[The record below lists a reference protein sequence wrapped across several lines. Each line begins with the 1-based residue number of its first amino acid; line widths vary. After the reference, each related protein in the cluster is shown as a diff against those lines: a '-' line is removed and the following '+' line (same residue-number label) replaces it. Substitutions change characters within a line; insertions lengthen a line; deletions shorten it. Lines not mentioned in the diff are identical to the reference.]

1 MSRLFHY
8 VKPYS
13 PRLIVG
19 VSCMAI
25 VGLLEGFR
33 ILLVGPILDRVLNP
47 AGHGLAG
54 TVYAPN
60 ADNPHDIP
68 LFQIPWVRTTRSI

>member
-1 MSRLFHY
+1 MSRLLHY

-25 VGLLEGFR
+25 VGLLEVFR

-47 AGHGLAG
+47 AGH
-54 TVYAPN
+54 
-60 ADNPHDIP
+60 
-68 LFQIPWVRTTRSI
+68 